1 LRLKLL
7 ALPWQLQEPVCCEV
21 LQQAPQG
28 WQPVHQNYYANDQ
41 RSGTLQ
47 LAIQCPRSSSRLP
60 TRLLMAKVH
69 HHRSPPVFAP
79 APLPALPESR
89 KCRSVLSEPLSLL
102 RLQFRQQL
110 PCRLWQERL
119 RQEAMIVARPPLQVP
134 TTLAPA
140 VMRRLVQLSALQELP
155 LLRCPREAPVLW
167 AQTRQQRQQRLLRFA
182 RCLQFSQ
189 CLERCAQRLSHG
201 WSRNPS
207 LTD

>member
-1 LRLKLL
+1 
-7 ALPWQLQEPVCCEV
+7 
-21 LQQAPQG
+21 
-28 WQPVHQNYYANDQ
+28 
-41 RSGTLQ
+41 
-47 LAIQCPRSSSRLP
+47 
-60 TRLLMAKVH
+60 
-69 HHRSPPVFAP
+69 
-79 APLPALPESR
+79 
-89 KCRSVLSEPLSLL
+89 VLSEPLSLL